1 MLHFSIQ
8 KDFNFY
14 VNKYAFSF
22 LHFVLVRTSPLKNDT
37 ESIPHFF
44 LMVLLWLLF
53 SLVKNFKIQKNSE
66 NIKHP
71 LNHHSKMNKPFV
83 KILTLC

>member
-44 LMVLLWLLF
+44 FNGTLMASFFF
-53 SLVKNFKIQKNSE
+53 SEEF
-66 NIKHP
+66 
-71 LNHHSKMNKPFV
+71 
-83 KILTLC
+83 